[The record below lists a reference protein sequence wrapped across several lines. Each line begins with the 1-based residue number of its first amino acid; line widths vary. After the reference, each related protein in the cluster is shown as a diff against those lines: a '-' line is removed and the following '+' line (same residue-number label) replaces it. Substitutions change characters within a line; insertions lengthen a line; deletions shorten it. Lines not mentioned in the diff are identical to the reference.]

1 MERTVAIRKLTKLLG
16 KNLYWRVRNNAPTRE
31 EREAAQ
37 AALPA
42 ARAER
47 QALKEKREAKC
58 LELLN
63 DPEYRQLV
71 AADNAA
77 YERYEKLRSLSWSY
91 KIAVG
96 HNVGLGFHIKAEGD
110 SWEEVIDK
118 LQQKNNVS
126 A

>member
-1 MERTVAIRKLTKLLG
+1 MERAVAIKKLTKLLG
-16 KNLYWRVRNNAPTRE
+16 KNLYWRIRANAPTRE

-47 QALKEKREAKC
+47 QALKEKREARR
-58 LELLN
+58 LALLD
-63 DPEYRQLV
+63 DPEYKQLV
-71 AADNAA
+71 AADDAA
-77 YERYEKLRSLSWSY
+77 YERCEKLRSLSWSY

-96 HNVGLGFHIKAEGD
+96 HNVGLGFHVKAEGD

-118 LQQKNNVS
+118 LQQKNNVT